1 MKHVKLFE
9 EVDRAYSWDELSD
22 EAKET
27 AIDNDR
33 EINIYD
39 NDWHEGVIS
48 DATEDLFADGVEDVE
63 ILYTG
68 FHSQGDGASFTGKIY
83 DPKKWLKAI
92 GMENVPPEVRDLI
105 YARIDRGSSRYYHEM
120 TVGLIF
126 QFETDD
132 SVLFTYPF
140 GPEVPMEFNL
150 VKLQEEIEKKGE
162 KWLRSTCQKIYS
174 DLEKEYEALTSDDAV
189 EDTLIANDYKFDE
202 DGNII

>member
-1 MKHVKLFE
+1 MRHIKLFE

-22 EAKET
+22 QAKRKAIERNRDIN
-27 AIDNDR
+27 IDNSWHD
-33 EINIYD
+33 EVIN
-39 NDWHEGVIS
+39 
-48 DATEDLFADGVEDVE
+48 DATEDLFNDGVEDVE
-63 ILYTG
+63 ILYSG
-68 FHSQGDGASFTGKIY
+68 FHSQGDGASFTGRVR

-92 GMENVPPEVRDLI
+92 GMENIPQEVEDLI
-105 YARIDRGSSRYYHEM
+105 YARIDRGSSRYYHEL
-120 TVGLIF
+120 TVDLNF

-150 VKLQEEIEKKGE
+150 GELQEEIERKGE
-162 KWLRSTCQKIYS
+162 KWLQSTCRKIYR

-189 EDTLIANDYKFDE
+189 EDTLIANDYEYDE